1 MSLSFLSECKTK
13 IFKKIDSLLGADDQ
27 ITKSMRYSA
36 LAESKCIRA
45 GLVFAS
51 GQLTDHN
58 SELGLVDM
66 ATSIE
71 LMHTYSLIHD
81 DLPAMDN
88 DDMRRGKASNHVA
101 FNEATAILAGDA
113 LQALAFKVIASS
125 QHIQS
130 EQKIEI
136 IQAMSSACGH
146 QGMVLGQQY
155 DLDAEQKKF
164 HEYDLDAE
172 QKKFHDIEEIHT
184 LKTGRLI
191 QVALT
196 MPHLADRSNSTP
208 LSILNELGQTLGLA
222 FQIMDDVLEAS
233 SNSQTLGKSN
243 LSDIENSKMTYVS
256 EFGLAESEK
265 RADDLSVW
273 CAEKINTAFDHS
285 KAKDLKDLA
294 HFMVARSN

>member
-164 HEYDLDAE
+164 H
-172 QKKFHDIEEIHT
+172 DIEEIHT